1 MEIKVLGSGC
11 KKCAQV
17 KEMVDQVIKEQGAD
31 AFTTKVEDMQEIMK
45 AGVMM
50 TPAVVINGEVKCSGK
65 IPSKEEIISWL

>member
-1 MEIKVLGSGC
+1 
-11 KKCAQV
+11 
-17 KEMVDQVIKEQGAD
+17 MVDQVIKEQGAD

>member
-1 MEIKVLGSGC
+1 MEIKILGSGC

-17 KEMVDQVIKEQGAD
+17 KEMVDQVIKEQGVD
-31 AFTTKVEDMQEIMK
+31 AFTTKVEDVKEIMK
-45 AGVMM
+45 MGVMT